1 MLNSV
6 FARTFYSIL
15 TWIMFTN
22 IRSIS
27 FSSQWNIGP
36 QSSIHFFAISSSFH
50 NVSLILLMSLIVF
63 IIVAF
68 LLLCFCNQVA
78 DEGCISS
85 IYLKGKQY
93 RPRRLKKEMCL
104 RRHKLDTS
112 DIWKTSSSHLPSK
125 LVPLKPSSGR
135 VGTGKNRL
143 EKKNRWN
150 KWTNVAH

>member
-1 MLNSV
+1 MCLWWSQMMNAMLLKTNNLMLNSV
-6 FARTFYSIL
+6 LSRTFYSIL

-36 QSSIHFFAISSSFH
+36 QSSIHFFDISSSFH
-50 NVSLILLMSLIVF
+50 TVSLILLMSLIVF

-93 RPRRLKKEMCL
+93 RPRRLKKKCVFAATNWIHLTSE
-104 RRHKLDTS
+104 RRA
-112 DIWKTSSSHLPSK
+112 
-125 LVPLKPSSGR
+125 
-135 VGTGKNRL
+135 RL
-143 EKKNRWN
+143 
-150 KWTNVAH
+150 TCPVS